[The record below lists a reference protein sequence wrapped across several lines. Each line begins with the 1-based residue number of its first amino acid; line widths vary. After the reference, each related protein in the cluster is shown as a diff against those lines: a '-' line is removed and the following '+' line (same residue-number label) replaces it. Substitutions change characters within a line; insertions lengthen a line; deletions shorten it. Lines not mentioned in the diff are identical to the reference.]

1 MNEWQRQDEE
11 IRQLTLLRQSGHNL
25 PGNMA
30 IVPVEGAVVEKE
42 HSLVGG
48 VVANGGE
55 EGVKPDWQLSWKSSF
70 PAEQGAGE
78 TSSEAASKDES
89 KLKQDSSIAYS
100 SSLGDGSEEELVH
113 TLYDEDLELANSLST
128 GQVAP
133 LSTPALTEGGHEGG
147 AISDLG
153 QKQEQEQ
160 PMDAQVSRRKVF
172 RVGGQGAED
181 SDSDSSSLVAALE
194 KTGMKREKLGSA
206 DTMDGDSQNEVESG
220 SAMDAASE
228 ISSNMSTARAGAA
241 SGGVVEPISILKVG
255 SKAAL
260 EGEEDEEATGIE
272 LNGGNTDVNEQS
284 RHLDR
289 TSSFAF
295 HGKDRTDIRRTRMV
309 HWEGEEGEGTARG
322 ENGDNES
329 VTTTNTA
336 GTHEGTASRVVTTSN
351 SPNSTA
357 HFPRVLTQTEIRAMN
372 PVVLPGSHKAPMV
385 PPTSKLIEDRKILAM
400 PLDLPPSIDIDET
413 YTQTKLPEDQRVQLL
428 LPLNRQSRKAVK
440 KHKFE
445 KDRKAALEQ
454 LKVDI
459 ARKRQERHGG
469 TLEFHL
475 KGRGLNAYE
484 EVLVTANND
493 FRPYRK
499 LDFKEPNP
507 FYKLNQHEV
516 TCRLLLGCVDKPKL
530 ANMKV
535 GVPCEGHLD
544 TTVLAPSNTSND
556 HFALFFP
563 IPIVQYYLHGYLNRE
578 NLLVLALKRRY
589 LIWEYVTPHGPPS
602 QASTSAA
609 SDDHSVALSTVAS
622 NSQATTSD
630 DNSFMATWSDGKD
643 DDEED
648 AYYTPPAGALAAPN
662 LFKRALAILLSSE
675 SHMDPALLS
684 AIINADANSAVS
696 CWDERKNKIQDVE
709 GRKAARKALRKADEA
724 AEMMLA
730 CSDRVSRKVRD
741 AARRRILIKR
751 EEEAEKRRAE
761 VDPKRG
767 SPSKK
772 RTTAATGGVTAHEKA
787 QQVDEHEQKRR
798 CKLLF
803 VPLCLFC
810 MDCGVLEVYI
820 TAAKASHYAV
830 DMVSTGLPLVAK
842 LLYGIS
848 LSHDKMK
855 LTR

>member
-55 EGVKPDWQLSWKSSF
+55 EGVKPDWQLSWKSS

-160 PMDAQVSRRKVF
+160 PMDARVSRRKVF

-322 ENGDNES
+322 ENGDNRASLLRILLVHTKEQRVGWS
-329 VTTTNTA
+329 RPAIAPTA
-336 GTHEGTASRVVTTSN
+336 R
-351 SPNSTA
+351 
-357 HFPRVLTQTEIRAMN
+357 
-372 PVVLPGSHKAPMV
+372 
-385 PPTSKLIEDRKILAM
+385 PTSLA
-400 PLDLPPSIDIDET
+400 S
-413 YTQTKLPEDQRVQLL
+413 
-428 LPLNRQSRKAVK
+428 
-440 KHKFE
+440 
-445 KDRKAALEQ
+445 
-454 LKVDI
+454 
-459 ARKRQERHGG
+459 
-469 TLEFHL
+469 
-475 KGRGLNAYE
+475 
-484 EVLVTANND
+484 
-493 FRPYRK
+493 
-499 LDFKEPNP
+499 
-507 FYKLNQHEV
+507 
-516 TCRLLLGCVDKPKL
+516 
-530 ANMKV
+530 
-535 GVPCEGHLD
+535 
-544 TTVLAPSNTSND
+544 
-556 HFALFFP
+556 
-563 IPIVQYYLHGYLNRE
+563 
-578 NLLVLALKRRY
+578 
-589 LIWEYVTPHGPPS
+589 
-602 QASTSAA
+602 
-609 SDDHSVALSTVAS
+609 
-622 NSQATTSD
+622 
-630 DNSFMATWSDGKD
+630 
-643 DDEED
+643 
-648 AYYTPPAGALAAPN
+648 
-662 LFKRALAILLSSE
+662 
-675 SHMDPALLS
+675 
-684 AIINADANSAVS
+684 
-696 CWDERKNKIQDVE
+696 
-709 GRKAARKALRKADEA
+709 
-724 AEMMLA
+724 
-730 CSDRVSRKVRD
+730 
-741 AARRRILIKR
+741 
-751 EEEAEKRRAE
+751 
-761 VDPKRG
+761 
-767 SPSKK
+767 
-772 RTTAATGGVTAHEKA
+772 
-787 QQVDEHEQKRR
+787 
-798 CKLLF
+798 
-803 VPLCLFC
+803 
-810 MDCGVLEVYI
+810 
-820 TAAKASHYAV
+820 
-830 DMVSTGLPLVAK
+830 
-842 LLYGIS
+842 
-848 LSHDKMK
+848 
-855 LTR
+855 